1 MNKHT
6 DPFWRT
12 NTKNT
17 DKLYK
22 LSESTEA
29 KKKST
34 SESVLSADWLQLTQ
48 KPPSLFVALELKKL
62 RHRTS
67 LKTSGSM
74 FLSGFEADDIL
85 HRVRCIYIYI
95 CDRWPPTAFAENRGR
110 RSYTVDGL
118 VLRPGSF
125 YATIYTHFAPESRR
139 PSLRGN

>member
-85 HRVRCIYIYI
+85 HRVRCIYIYVTGGHLLHSLKI
-95 CDRWPPTAFAENRGR
+95 GAEDHILLMDLCFGQVVFMPLFTLT
-110 RSYTVDGL
+110 SHLKVGGH
-118 VLRPGSF
+118 P
-125 YATIYTHFAPESRR
+125 
-139 PSLRGN
+139 